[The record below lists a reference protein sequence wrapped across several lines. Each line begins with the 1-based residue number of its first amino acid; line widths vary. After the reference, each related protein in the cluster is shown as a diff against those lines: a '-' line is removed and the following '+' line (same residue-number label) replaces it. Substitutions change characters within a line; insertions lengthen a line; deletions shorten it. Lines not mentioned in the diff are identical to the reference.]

1 SVRHRARRPLQR
13 FRTWLRA
20 SIRRTA
26 RPEGAGGL
34 DPRVCLKRTEN
45 ADFAGESRDRGRVR
59 RLSLVYRRLV
69 KRIRAAPAPVSRGRQ
84 GANRAQRSGVLP
96 RRCSA
101 AGALLFVFL
110 RVLGWPPPFL
120 EGHLPRA
127 RHGEPSRGPRARA
140 ELGVLPPDEIADV
153 HAAREGG
160 PGAKARER
168 ADVAVG
174 PDARA
179 VDHAVGKDLRVGAD
193 LAVADHAAG
202 ADSYPVPER
211 HLSLEHDV

>member
-1 SVRHRARRPLQR
+1 MVRL
-13 FRTWLRA
+13 
-20 SIRRTA
+20 
-26 RPEGAGGL
+26 
-34 DPRVCLKRTEN
+34 
-45 ADFAGESRDRGRVR
+45 
-59 RLSLVYRRLV
+59 
-69 KRIRAAPAPVSRGRQ
+69 
-84 GANRAQRSGVLP
+84 
-96 RRCSA
+96 
-101 AGALLFVFL
+101 
-110 RVLGWPPPFL
+110 
-120 EGHLPRA
+120 
-127 RHGEPSRGPRARA
+127 RARA
-140 ELGVLPPDEIADV
+140 ELGVLHLDEIADV

-211 HLSLEHDV
+211 HLSLEHDVHVAEHIAPVGHAAARSEEHTSELQSLRHLVCRLLLEKKKEKKNKLKI

>member
-1 SVRHRARRPLQR
+1 L
-13 FRTWLRA
+13 
-20 SIRRTA
+20 
-26 RPEGAGGL
+26 
-34 DPRVCLKRTEN
+34 
-45 ADFAGESRDRGRVR
+45 
-59 RLSLVYRRLV
+59 
-69 KRIRAAPAPVSRGRQ
+69 
-84 GANRAQRSGVLP
+84 
-96 RRCSA
+96 
-101 AGALLFVFL
+101 
-110 RVLGWPPPFL
+110 
-120 EGHLPRA
+120 
-127 RHGEPSRGPRARA
+127 
-140 ELGVLPPDEIADV
+140 DEIADV

-211 HLSLEHDV
+211 HLSLEHDVHVDEHIAPMGHAAAHVDPRGVRERNAREHELAGDARSEEHTSELQSPCNLVCRLLLEKKKKK